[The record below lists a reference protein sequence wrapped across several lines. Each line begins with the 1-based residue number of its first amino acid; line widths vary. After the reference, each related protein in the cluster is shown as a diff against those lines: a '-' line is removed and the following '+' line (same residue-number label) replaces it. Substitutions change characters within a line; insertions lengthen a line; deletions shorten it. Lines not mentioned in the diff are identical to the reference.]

1 MLNIQIIVLSQNEKI
16 NIANVIRLRRIPK
29 GSKVNGMLKD
39 NA

>member
-16 NIANVIRLRRIPK
+16 NIANVIRLRTILK

>member
-16 NIANVIRLRRIPK
+16 NITNVITLRRISK
-29 GSKVNGMLKD
+29 ESKVNGMLKD

>member
-16 NIANVIRLRRIPK
+16 NIANVIMLRRIPK